1 MANLIGILLAL
12 PRLLLTDWRL
22 MMTNIAVIGQVFRH
36 LGQVKLRVL
45 MLPLILLTVAL
56 APVWIF
62 KWIFALPH
70 GLMALSSEIRNE
82 RRARKIK
89 TEGARIYPL
98 W

>member
-1 MANLIGILLAL
+1 MANLLGILLAL
-12 PRLLLTDWRL
+12 PSLLLTDWRL
-22 MMTNIAVIGQVFRH
+22 MMTNIGVLGQVFSH
-36 LGQVKLRVL
+36 LGHVKLRVL
-45 MLPLILLTVAL
+45 MLPLVLLAVAL

-62 KWIFALPH
+62 KWLFALPH

-89 TEGARIYPL
+89 TEGGRIYPL